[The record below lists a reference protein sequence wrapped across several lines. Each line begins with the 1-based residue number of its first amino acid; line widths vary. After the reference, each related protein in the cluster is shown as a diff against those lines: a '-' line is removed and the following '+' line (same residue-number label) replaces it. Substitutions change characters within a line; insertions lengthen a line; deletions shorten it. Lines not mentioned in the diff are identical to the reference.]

1 MTEAI
6 IAALI
11 AAAASIFGS
20 FLMYRKSSKDQIEK
34 MARSEQ
40 RTLDRLEAIEKSL
53 IFTMDTLR
61 NLAIFRLVLLKYE
74 RNSRILSRELYRK
87 GL

>member
-40 RTLDRLEAIEKSL
+40 RTLDRLEAIEKKLDIHNGYAEKFGDIQVS
-53 IFTMDTLR
+53 IAEIRTE
-61 NLAIFRLVLLKYE
+61 LK
-74 RNSRILSRELYRK
+74 NIK
-87 GL
+87 P

>member
-6 IAALI
+6 VAALI

-40 RTLDRLEAIEKSL
+40 RTLDRLEAIEKKLDIHNGYAEKFGDIQIS
-53 IFTMDTLR
+53 IAEIRTE
-61 NLAIFRLVLLKYE
+61 LKSIK
-74 RNSRILSRELYRK
+74 R
-87 GL
+87 

>member
-40 RTLDRLEAIEKSL
+40 RTLDRLEAIEKKLDIHNGYAEKFGDIQIS
-53 IFTMDTLR
+53 IAEIRTE
-61 NLAIFRLVLLKYE
+61 LKSIK
-74 RNSRILSRELYRK
+74 R
-87 GL
+87 

>member
-40 RTLDRLEAIEKSL
+40 RTLDRLEAIEKKLDIHNGYAEKFGDIQIS
-53 IFTMDTLR
+53 IAEIRTE
-61 NLAIFRLVLLKYE
+61 LK
-74 RNSRILSRELYRK
+74 NIK
-87 GL
+87 P

>member
-40 RTLDRLEAIEKSL
+40 RTLDRLEAIEKKLDIHNGYAEKFGDIQIS
-53 IFTMDTLR
+53 IAEIRTE
-61 NLAIFRLVLLKYE
+61 LK
-74 RNSRILSRELYRK
+74 NIKS
-87 GL
+87 

>member
-40 RTLDRLEAIEKSL
+40 RTLDRLEAIEKKLDIHNGYAEKFGDIQVS
-53 IFTMDTLR
+53 IAEIRTE
-61 NLAIFRLVLLKYE
+61 LK
-74 RNSRILSRELYRK
+74 NIK
-87 GL
+87 Q

>member
-6 IAALI
+6 VAALI

-40 RTLDRLEAIEKSL
+40 RTLDRLEAIEKKLDIHNGYAEKFGDIQVS
-53 IFTMDTLR
+53 IAEIRTE
-61 NLAIFRLVLLKYE
+61 LK
-74 RNSRILSRELYRK
+74 NIKS
-87 GL
+87 

>member
-11 AAAASIFGS
+11 AATASIFGS
-20 FLMYRKSSKDQIEK
+20 FLMYKKSSKDQIEK

-40 RTLDRLEAIEKSL
+40 KTQDRLDAIEKKIDIHNGYAEKFGDIQVS
-53 IFTMDTLR
+53 IAEIKTEIKNIKR
-61 NLAIFRLVLLKYE
+61 
-74 RNSRILSRELYRK
+74 
-87 GL
+87 

>member
-40 RTLDRLEAIEKSL
+40 RTLDRLEAIEKKLDIHNGYAEKFGDIQVS
-53 IFTMDTLR
+53 IAEIRTE
-61 NLAIFRLVLLKYE
+61 LK
-74 RNSRILSRELYRK
+74 NIKS
-87 GL
+87 